1 MALGELMLTIGV
13 HLTET
18 GLENAENPENLVLD
32 KEKVEKLAD

>member
-18 GLENAENPENLVLD
+18 GLENAENLVLD

>member
-18 GLENAENPENLVLD
+18 GGLENAENLVLD